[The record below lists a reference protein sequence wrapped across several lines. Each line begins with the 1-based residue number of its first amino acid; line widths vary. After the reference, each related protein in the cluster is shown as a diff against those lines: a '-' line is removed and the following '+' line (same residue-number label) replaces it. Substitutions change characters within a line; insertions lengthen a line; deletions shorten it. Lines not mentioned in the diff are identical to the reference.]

1 MTNHYKNVYVN
12 AKYSLLASTKMKPI
26 VSMNVDKCINDYYV
40 NCKTIEEAE
49 TNFLIQGIDGI
60 LEKINYREKDVDLL
74 ILGDLQNQILASNR
88 VAALYNISYL
98 GIYSACASFIE
109 GIIIASNFIKN
120 SDIKVIVG
128 TSSHNLV
135 SEKQFRFP
143 VEYGAIRKRVNTST
157 CTGSISIL
165 MSRRKS
171 NVKIESSTIGKCY
184 ETGLVDANDMGSAMA
199 MSCAEVIYDHLF
211 DTKRSNDYY
220 DLILTGDLGVYGV
233 EVMKKY
239 YKKKYNEE
247 LNNVIDSGSIFYT
260 DNDIYAGASGP
271 LCIGLSLFD
280 YILKEKKYKKILVVG
295 TGSLHSTISCNLGLL
310 IPSISHAVSL
320 EVI

>member
-1 MTNHYKNVYVN
+1 MWRQTIP
-12 AKYSLLASTKMKPI
+12 LANLAT
-26 VSMNVDKCINDYYV
+26 C
-40 NCKTIEEAE
+40 
-49 TNFLIQGIDGI
+49 
-60 LEKINYREKDVDLL
+60 
-74 ILGDLQNQILASNR
+74 LQ
-88 VAALYNISYL
+88 
-98 GIYSACASFIE
+98 
-109 GIIIASNFIKN
+109 
-120 SDIKVIVG
+120 
-128 TSSHNLV
+128 
-135 SEKQFRFP
+135 
-143 VEYGAIRKRVNTST
+143 
-157 CTGSISIL
+157 
-165 MSRRKS
+165 
-171 NVKIESSTIGKCY
+171 
-184 ETGLVDANDMGSAMA
+184 
-199 MSCAEVIYDHLF
+199 AEVKLVFRKQTEIHMIYDHLF

-280 YILKEKKYKKILVVG
+280 YILKENKYKKILVVG